1 MGNTLNEDLTGRVV
15 IIGAEHLIK
24 TLNNRPE
31 LRAFHVTGGFGASPH
46 TRGNAIFGT
55 FLYDGEKCRMEGWM
69 VERFATDDE
78 IEGAEAIREGAKS

>member
-15 IIGAEHLIK
+15 IIDAEHLIPA
-24 TLNNRPE
+24 LSNRPE
-31 LRAFHVTGGFGASPH
+31 LRAFHVTNGFGTHPK
-46 TRGNAIFGT
+46 TRGSALLGK

-78 IEGAEAIREGAKS
+78 IEGAEAIREGANS